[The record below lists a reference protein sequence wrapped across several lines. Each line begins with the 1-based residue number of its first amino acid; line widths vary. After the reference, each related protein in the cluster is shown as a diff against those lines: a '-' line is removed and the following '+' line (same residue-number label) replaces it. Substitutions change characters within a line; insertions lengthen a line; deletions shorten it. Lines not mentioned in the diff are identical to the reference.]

1 MEVRYM
7 EHETKL
13 ISISVLEIN
22 TENPRFEAVL
32 NQREAITVMI
42 ENQKKK
48 LATLAENIVKNG
60 LNPSDPLIVTPNE
73 KNGRKFKV
81 LEGNRRITV
90 LKLLKNNN
98 LIPEEHKPLLNR
110 FKKLSSDYEKN
121 PIKNVPCV
129 VFPNADEAN
138 KWIGLKHTGENDGI
152 GTVTWDAQQKARFEK
167 KVKGKT
173 IYALQVIDSLKKDD
187 GFHTELKSKLSQI
200 PSSSLQRLL
209 SDPDA
214 RETIGLTVENGLVNS
229 NYPPSE
235 IRKPLTKI
243 ITDLASGDF
252 TVKDIYYKNDRLNY
266 LETFKNSELPN
277 KSTSVSKWEITTPSR
292 PKERKRK
299 PAKPPHSER
308 NTIIPIGCTI
318 YIESV
323 KINKIYE
330 ELKHLDLRRF
340 VNAAAV
346 TFRVFVEL
354 SVDHFAKV
362 SSLPVSSDHKL
373 SHKISEVK
381 NYLKQKKLL
390 TREQLKPVDIAISNP
405 SSIFSVN
412 TFNAYVH
419 NEHLNPIASD
429 LKTTWDNL
437 EPFILKMWES
447 K

>member
-1 MEVRYM
+1 M

-22 TENPRFEAVL
+22 TENPRFETVA
-32 NQREAITVMI
+32 NQREAIAVMI
-42 ENQKKK
+42 ESQKKK
-48 LATLAENIVKNG
+48 LATLAENIIKNG
-60 LNPSDPLIVTPNE
+60 LNPSDPPIVTPNE
-73 KNGRKFKV
+73 KNGKKFKV
-81 LEGNRRITV
+81 LEGNRRITA
-90 LKLLKNNN
+90 LKLLKNNK
-98 LIPEEHKPLLNR
+98 LIPEKHKSLLNR
-110 FKKLSSDYEKN
+110 FKKLSSHYEEN
-121 PIKNVPCV
+121 PIKDVSCV

-173 IYALQVIDSLKKDD
+173 TSALQVIDFLKKDD
-187 GFHTELKSKLSQI
+187 GFHAELKNKLSQI

-229 NYPPSE
+229 VYLPSE

-243 ITDLASGDF
+243 ITDLASDDF

-292 PKERKRK
+292 PKERRRK
-299 PAKPPHSER
+299 PAKPPRSER
-308 NTIIPIGCTI
+308 NTIIPISCTI
-318 YIESV
+318 YIESA

-362 SSLPVSSDHKL
+362 SSLQIYNNDTL
-373 SHKISEVK
+373 NNKISKVT
-381 NYLKQKKLL
+381 NYLKEENLL
-390 TREQLKPVDIAISNP
+390 TKEQLKPVDIAISSPN
-405 SSIFSVN
+405 SILSVN

-419 NEHLNPIASD
+419 NEYLNPIASD

>member
-1 MEVRYM
+1 M
-7 EHETKL
+7 EHEIKS
-13 ISISVLEIN
+13 IRISVLEIN
-22 TENPRFEAVL
+22 TENPRFETAA
-32 NQREAITVMI
+32 NQREAIAVMI

-48 LATLAENIVKNG
+48 LATLAEDIVKNG
-60 LNPSDPLIVTPNE
+60 LNPSDPFIVTPE

-98 LIPEEHKPLLNR
+98 LIPEEHKSLLNR

-121 PIKNVPCV
+121 PIKNVLCV

-138 KWIGLKHTGENDGI
+138 KWIRLKHTGENDGI

-173 IYALQVIDSLKKDD
+173 TYALQVIDFLKKDD
-187 GFHTELKSKLSQI
+187 GFDTELRSNLSQI

-214 RETIGLTVENGLVNS
+214 RETIGLTVKNGLVNS
-229 NYPPSE
+229 DYLPSE

-243 ITDLASGDF
+243 IADLAGDDF
-252 TVKDIYYKNDRLNY
+252 TVKEIYYKNDRLNY
-266 LETFKNSELPN
+266 LKTFKNSELPD
-277 KSTSVSKWEITTPSR
+277 KSATTSKWKITTSTP
-292 PKERKRK
+292 PKERKKK
-299 PAKPPHSER
+299 PVKPQPSER
-308 NTIIPIGCTI
+308 NTVIPISCPI
-318 YIESV
+318 HIKSAR
-323 KINKIYE
+323 INKICE
-330 ELKHLDLRRF
+330 ELKQLDLRRF

-362 SSLPVSSDHKL
+362 SSIQVFNDDNL
-373 SHKISEVK
+373 SNKTSKVK

-390 TREQLKPVDIAISNP
+390 TKEQLKPVDIAISSPN
-405 SSIFSVN
+405 SIFSVN